1 MHGKKVFGIV
11 LALLLVL
18 AMAFALAACN
28 NDSTDQTGGGTPGGE
43 TPGGETPGGETPGG
57 DPQKPETPEEAW
69 EFEELATGMWAIAGY
84 KGSRDAAEIPAEFN
98 GTAVVTI
105 REGAFDGT
113 DGLLSV
119 TLPASLQR
127 IESGAFD
134 GSTLTSVTYGGTL
147 AEWYDEVWCESGW
160 RDGSVFEKV
169 VCSDGGEFVIALA
182 DYSRGLSFALEEDED
197 GKYYDVTQYYLP
209 DGDTTD
215 TLRIP
220 AVYKGLPVKTMANLT
235 INDDETKSAIRKI
248 EIADG
253 NLIGIGDRTFT
264 NWSTLEEVVLPEG
277 LQYIGETAFYG
288 TALKSIVI
296 PDSVTS
302 LGKQAFAACAS
313 LTSVDLGAGVTV
325 LPERAFAQCTSL
337 AAVDLSNVTSIGNY
351 AFDACAL
358 IVDVDLANVMT
369 LGSGAFRGCTSL
381 VEIELVK
388 VTEIGSYAFNGCTSL
403 KKLYLGKPQN
413 IKMGALQNCSS
424 LTEIHFAGTTAEWAA
439 VKKGTKWNG
448 SAVTEVQCS
457 DGDVEI

>member
-18 AMAFALAACN
+18 VMAFALAACN
-28 NDSTDQTGGGTPGGE
+28 NDSTDQTGGGTSGGE
-43 TPGGETPGGETPGG
+43 TPGGETPGGETPGD

-84 KGSRDAAEIPAEFN
+84 KGSRDVAEIPAEFN

-169 VCSDGGEFVIALA
+169 ECSDGGEFVIALA

-302 LGKQAFAACAS
+302 LGKEAFAACAS

-337 AAVDLSNVTSIGNY
+337 ATIDLSNVTVIGSN
-351 AFDACAL
+351 
-358 IVDVDLANVMT
+358 
-369 LGSGAFRGCTSL
+369 AFRECASIA
-381 VEIELVK
+381 EIELVK
-388 VTEIGSYAFNGCTSL
+388 VTEIGSSAFYGCTSL
-403 KKLYLGKPQN
+403 KTLYLGKPQS
-413 IKMGALQNCSS
+413 IKGSALMGCSS
-424 LTEIHFAGTTAEWAA
+424 LTEIHFAGTMAEWAK
-439 VKKGTKWNG
+439 VDKSSTWNG
-448 SAVTEVQCS
+448 PSYGLGPAAATKVQCS

>member
-1 MHGKKVFGIV
+1 MHGKKVFGMIF
-11 LALLLVL
+11 ALLLVL
-18 AMAFALAACN
+18 VLAFSLAACN
-28 NDSTDQTGGGTPGGE
+28 DDSAEQTGTPGGE

-84 KGSRDAAEIPAEFN
+84 KGSRDTAEIPAEFN
-98 GTAVVTI
+98 GAAVVTI

-127 IESGAFD
+127 IESGAFN

-147 AEWYDEVWCESGW
+147 AEWYDAVWRESGW

-169 VCSDGGEFVIALA
+169 ACSDGEFVIALA
-182 DYSRGLSFALEEDED
+182 DYSRGLSFALEEDEE
-197 GKYYDVTQYYLP
+197 GEYYDVTQYYLP

-264 NWSTLEEVVLPEG
+264 NWSNLEEVVLPEG

-313 LTSVDLGAGVTV
+313 LVSVDLGAGVTV
-325 LPERAFAQCTSL
+325 LPERAFEQCTSL
-337 AAVDLSNVTSIGNY
+337 AAIDLSNVTSIGSN
-351 AFDACAL
+351 
-358 IVDVDLANVMT
+358 
-369 LGSGAFRGCTSL
+369 AFRECASIA
-381 VEIELVK
+381 EIELVK
-388 VTEIGSYAFNGCTSL
+388 VTEIGSSAFYGCTSL
-403 KKLYLGKPQN
+403 KTLYLGKPQN

-424 LTEIHFAGTTAEWAA
+424 LTEIHFAGTMAEWAE
-439 VKKGTKWNG
+439 VDKSSTWNG
-448 SAVTEVQCS
+448 PSYGLGPAAATEVQCS
-457 DGDVEI
+457 DGAVEI

>member
-1 MHGKKVFGIV
+1 MNGKKVFGMIF
-11 LALLLVL
+11 ALLLVL
-18 AMAFALAACN
+18 VLAFSLAACN
-28 NDSTDQTGGGTPGGE
+28 DDSAEQTGTPGGE

-84 KGSRDAAEIPAEFN
+84 KGSRDTAEIPAEFN
-98 GTAVVTI
+98 GAAVVTI

-127 IESGAFD
+127 IESGAFN

-147 AEWYDEVWCESGW
+147 AEWYDAVWRESGW

-169 VCSDGGEFVIALA
+169 ACSDGEFVIALA
-182 DYSRGLSFALEEDED
+182 DYSRGLSFALEEDEE
-197 GKYYDVTQYYLP
+197 GEYYDVTQYYLP

-264 NWSTLEEVVLPEG
+264 NWSNLEEVVLPEG

-313 LTSVDLGAGVTV
+313 LVSVDLGAGVTV
-325 LPERAFAQCTSL
+325 LPERAFEQCTSL
-337 AAVDLSNVTSIGNY
+337 TAIDLSNVTSIGSN
-351 AFDACAL
+351 
-358 IVDVDLANVMT
+358 
-369 LGSGAFRGCTSL
+369 AFRECASIA
-381 VEIELVK
+381 EIELVK
-388 VTEIGSYAFNGCTSL
+388 VTEIGSSAFYGCTSL
-403 KKLYLGKPQN
+403 KTLYLGKPQS
-413 IKMGALQNCSS
+413 IKGSALMGCSS
-424 LTEIHFAGTTAEWAA
+424 LTEIHFAGTMAEWAE
-439 VKKGTKWNG
+439 VDKSSTWNG
-448 SAVTEVQCS
+448 PSYGLGPAAATEVQCS
-457 DGDVEI
+457 DGAVEI

>member
-1 MHGKKVFGIV
+1 MHGKKVFGMIF
-11 LALLLVL
+11 ALLLVL
-18 AMAFALAACN
+18 VLAFSLAACN
-28 NDSTDQTGGGTPGGE
+28 DDSAEQTGTPGGE

-84 KGSRDAAEIPAEFN
+84 KGSRDTAEIPAEFN
-98 GTAVVTI
+98 GAAVVTI
-105 REGAFDGT
+105 HEGAFDGT

-127 IESGAFD
+127 IESGAFN

-147 AEWYDEVWCESGW
+147 AEWYDAVWRESGW

-169 VCSDGGEFVIALA
+169 ACSDGEFVIALA
-182 DYSRGLSFALEEDED
+182 DYSRGLSFALEEDEE
-197 GKYYDVTQYYLP
+197 GEYYDVTQYYLP

-264 NWSTLEEVVLPEG
+264 NWSNLEEVVLPEG

-313 LTSVDLGAGVTV
+313 LVSVDLGAGVTV
-325 LPERAFAQCTSL
+325 LPERAFEQCTSL
-337 AAVDLSNVTSIGNY
+337 AAIDLSNVTSIGSN
-351 AFDACAL
+351 
-358 IVDVDLANVMT
+358 
-369 LGSGAFRGCTSL
+369 AFRECASIA
-381 VEIELVK
+381 EIELVK
-388 VTEIGSYAFNGCTSL
+388 VTEIGSSAFYGCTSL
-403 KKLYLGKPQN
+403 KTLYLGKPQS
-413 IKMGALQNCSS
+413 IKGSALMGCSS
-424 LTEIHFAGTTAEWAA
+424 LTEIHFAGTMAEWAE
-439 VKKGTKWNG
+439 VDKSSTWNG
-448 SAVTEVQCS
+448 PSYGLGPAAATEVQCS
-457 DGDVEI
+457 DGAVEI

>member
-1 MHGKKVFGIV
+1 MHGKKVFGMIF
-11 LALLLVL
+11 ALLLVL
-18 AMAFALAACN
+18 VLAFSLAACN
-28 NDSTDQTGGGTPGGE
+28 DDSAEQTGTPGGE

-84 KGSRDAAEIPAEFN
+84 KGSRDTAEIPAEFN
-98 GTAVVTI
+98 GAAVVTI

-127 IESGAFD
+127 IESGAFN

-147 AEWYDEVWCESGW
+147 AEWYDAVWRESGW

-169 VCSDGGEFVIALA
+169 ACSDGEFVIALA
-182 DYSRGLSFALEEDED
+182 DYSRGLSFALEEDEE
-197 GKYYDVTQYYLP
+197 GEYYDVTQYYLP

-264 NWSTLEEVVLPEG
+264 NWSNLEEVVLPEG

-313 LTSVDLGAGVTV
+313 LVSVDLGAGVTV
-325 LPERAFAQCTSL
+325 LPERAFEQCTSL
-337 AAVDLSNVTSIGNY
+337 AAIDLSNVTSIGSN
-351 AFDACAL
+351 
-358 IVDVDLANVMT
+358 
-369 LGSGAFRGCTSL
+369 AFRECASIA
-381 VEIELVK
+381 EIELVK
-388 VTEIGSYAFNGCTSL
+388 VTEIGSSAFYGCTSL
-403 KKLYLGKPQN
+403 KTLYLGKPQS
-413 IKMGALQNCSS
+413 IKGSALMGCSS
-424 LTEIHFAGTTAEWAA
+424 LTEIHFAGTMAEWAE
-439 VKKGTKWNG
+439 VDKSSTWNG
-448 SAVTEVQCS
+448 PSYGLGPAAATEVQCS
-457 DGDVEI
+457 DGAVEI

>member
-1 MHGKKVFGIV
+1 MHGKKVFGMIF
-11 LALLLVL
+11 ALLLVL
-18 AMAFALAACN
+18 VLAFSLAACN
-28 NDSTDQTGGGTPGGE
+28 DDSAEQTGTPGGE

-84 KGSRDAAEIPAEFN
+84 KGSRDTAEIPAEFN
-98 GTAVVTI
+98 GAAVVTI

-127 IESGAFD
+127 IESGAFN

-147 AEWYDEVWCESGW
+147 AEWYDAVWRESGW

-169 VCSDGGEFVIALA
+169 ACSDGEFVIALA
-182 DYSRGLSFALEEDED
+182 DYSRGLSFALEEDEE
-197 GKYYDVTQYYLP
+197 GEYYDVTQYYLP

-220 AVYKGLPVKTMANLT
+220 AVYKGLPVKAMANLT

-264 NWSTLEEVVLPEG
+264 NWSNLEEVVLPEG
-277 LQYIGETAFYG
+277 LRYIGETAFYG

-313 LTSVDLGAGVTV
+313 LVSVDLGAGVTV
-325 LPERAFAQCTSL
+325 LPERAFEQCTSL
-337 AAVDLSNVTSIGNY
+337 AAIDLSNVTSIGSN
-351 AFDACAL
+351 
-358 IVDVDLANVMT
+358 
-369 LGSGAFRGCTSL
+369 AFRECASIA
-381 VEIELVK
+381 EIELVK
-388 VTEIGSYAFNGCTSL
+388 VTEIGSSAFYGCTSL
-403 KKLYLGKPQN
+403 KTLYLGKPQS
-413 IKMGALQNCSS
+413 IKGSALMGCSS
-424 LTEIHFAGTTAEWAA
+424 LTEIHFAGTMAEWAE
-439 VKKGTKWNG
+439 VDKSSTWNG
-448 SAVTEVQCS
+448 PSYGLGPAAATEVQCS
-457 DGDVEI
+457 DGAVEI